1 MATVKESLK
10 GFVAGSIHERP
21 FDGQTAQAA
30 PGPRPSVQRQTEG
43 RKRLEGASEIR
54 LDRIVRDPTQPREEF
69 DEVELQQLADNIR
82 QRGVLTPIRVRW
94 SDEDDRYI
102 IVLGER
108 RFRASVLAQRETIP
122 CVVVADQATPE
133 EILEDQLY
141 ENAYRM
147 DLKPIEKAKA
157 YKRLL
162 DARGLSQRELA
173 DRLRISPA
181 TLSQS
186 LAMLG
191 LEPEIQE
198 SVDEGRIAPN
208 AAWQLT
214 KVEDPAERAAL
225 AKEAEAGRLKR
236 DDLQKATRA
245 TRKASSKDKGASKA
259 KPPKPRTFAR
269 LRSGKVTVEPKAP
282 GPEGVLA
289 ALDEAAA
296 IVKAEAEAAGQ
307 GREQAA

>member
-1 MATVKESLK
+1 MAGIKESLK
-10 GFVAGSIHERP
+10 GFVAGSIQERS
-21 FDGQTAQAA
+21 FDGQTAIPAA
-30 PGPRPSVQRQTEG
+30 GPRPAVQRQTEG

-54 LDRIVRDPTQPREEF
+54 LDRIMRDLTQPREEF

-82 QRGVLTPIRVRW
+82 ERGVLTPIRVRW
-94 SDEDDRYI
+94 SEEDDRYI
-102 IVLGER
+102 VVLGER
-108 RFRASVLAQRETIP
+108 RFRASRIAGLEAIP
-122 CVVVADQATPE
+122 CVVVTGQASPE
-133 EILEDQLY
+133 DILEDQLY

-186 LAMLG
+186 LAMLE
-191 LEPEIQE
+191 LSPEIQE
-198 SVDEGRIAPN
+198 SVDEGRIAAN

-236 DDLQKATRA
+236 DDLQQATRA
-245 TRKASSKDKGASKA
+245 TRKASSKGRGAKA
-259 KPPKPRTFAR
+259 RPR
-269 LRSGKVTVEPKAP
+269 KVTRRTLRTSAGCKITVEHRR
-282 GPEGVLA
+282 GVDDAMILGALRDA
-289 ALDEAAA
+289 ADQIEAVERGRGEAA
-296 IVKAEAEAAGQ
+296 
-307 GREQAA
+307 